1 MSAAGP
7 PQGARPLGGAAR
19 SGARGDHSS
28 AASALRSAPARDW
41 RDWAY
46 PLLVIA
52 VGLALW
58 QVAVMAGWLRPIQ
71 FPPPSKLATS
81 LAELVVDGY
90 PEGIGLATHVAITI
104 QRILLGYFA
113 ALALAIPL
121 GLLIGWVPI
130 LDALTDPVIAFGRSV
145 ATLSLLPLTVIW
157 FGTDELAK
165 VFLIG
170 YGCFWVMISN
180 VVAAVKS
187 VDPILV
193 RAARTMDI
201 SGIALFRRVALPA
214 ALPRIFGGARVA
226 LGVGFMVIVGAEMI
240 GTIRG
245 LGALIMEARTFYR
258 TDITMVGMAVIGA
271 LGFSIAFGLERLETK
286 LMPWQAREARRRT

>member
-1 MSAAGP
+1 MRYRVP
-7 PQGARPLGGAAR
+7 MNV
-19 SGARGDHSS
+19 
-28 AASALRSAPARDW
+28 ARDW

-52 VGLALW
+52 AGLAMW
-58 QVAVMAGWLRPIQ
+58 QAAVMAEWLRPIQ
-71 FPPPSKLATS
+71 FPPPSKLASS
-81 LAELVVDGY
+81 LVELIVDGY
-90 PEGIGLATHVAITI
+90 PEGIGLWTHFAITM

-121 GLLIGWVPI
+121 GLVIGWVPL
-130 LDALTDPVIAFGRSV
+130 LDDLTDPVIAFGRSV
-145 ATLSLLPLTVIW
+145 ATLSLLPLAVVW
-157 FGTDELAK
+157 FGTGELAK

-170 YGCFWVMISN
+170 YGCFWVMLSN

-187 VDPILV
+187 VDPVLI
-193 RAARTMDI
+193 RAARTMDV
-201 SGIALFRRVALPA
+201 SGVALFQRVALPA
-214 ALPRIFGGARVA
+214 ALPRIFAGARVA

-258 TDITMVGMAVIGA
+258 TDITMVGMFVIGA
-271 LGFSIAFGLERLETK
+271 LGFAIAVGLERLAAK
-286 LMPWQAREARRRT
+286 LMPWQAREARRST

>member
-1 MSAAGP
+1 MSNLSAVTLHSRGRSFT
-7 PQGARPLGGAAR
+7 GAR
-19 SGARGDHSS
+19 
-28 AASALRSAPARDW
+28 ARDW
-41 RDWAY
+41 RDWGY

-52 VGLALW
+52 GGLVLW
-58 QVAVMAGWLRPIQ
+58 QGAVMAGWLRPIQ
-71 FPPPSKLATS
+71 FPPPSKLASS
-81 LAELVVDGY
+81 LVELVVDGY
-90 PEGIGLATHVAITI
+90 PEGIGLWTHFAITM

-113 ALALAIPL
+113 ALAIAIPL
-121 GLLIGWVPI
+121 GLVIGWVPV

-145 ATLSLLPLTVIW
+145 ATLSLLPLAVVW

-180 VVAAVKS
+180 VIAAVKN
-187 VDPILV
+187 VDPVLI
-193 RAARTMDI
+193 RAARTMDVA
-201 SGIALFRRVALPA
+201 GVALFRQVALPA
-214 ALPRIFGGARVA
+214 ALPRIFAGARVA

-258 TDITMVGMAVIGA
+258 TDITMVGMFVIGA
-271 LGFSIAFGLERLETK
+271 LGLAIAVGLERLEAK
-286 LMPWQAREARRRT
+286 LMPWQAREARRKT